1 MSKIKI
7 LDVLLYDFSR
17 NNKKYSINVIDHFSK
32 FAYTELVCKKML
44 RMKCLIYFKIETTR
58 NTLN

>member
-32 FAYTELVCKKML
+32 FAYTELVCKKNAKNEMSYL
-44 RMKCLIYFKIETTR
+44 F
-58 NTLN
+58 